1 MNEQLQPDLQ
11 SNLDVNIQRQE
22 ALTQFER
29 WVNESNQ
36 ADIAYATGTLD
47 EWLKTKLERELVEFQ
62 KGQQQNG
69 SEQ

>member
-1 MNEQLQPDLQ
+1 MNNQLQQDPQ
-11 SNLDVNIQRQE
+11 YNLDGNIQQLQ

-36 ADIAYATGTLD
+36 ADIAYANGTLD
-47 EWLKTKLERELVEFQ
+47 KWLKAKLERELVEFQ